1 LKWAGL
7 STVVLIL
14 LFIFLVAPYLLA
26 HFITRA
32 GSRPMDRNL
41 TTTPAD
47 YGLAY
52 EDVSFSS
59 EDGAHLKGWYMGDG
73 NRGVSIACAH
83 GLFRSRHEVLERAAF
98 LAKEG
103 FNVLAFDLRR
113 HGESTGER
121 VTLGF
126 KERLDTKAALN
137 LLLGRAPSDRVVL
150 LGVSMG
156 AVASLLAAAESNDVS
171 TVVADS
177 SYLSL
182 EHSVTHHLDLIW
194 GLPRFPLG
202 DELLFFIERLGDF
215 RREDLNVEET
225 VAQMGDKPILFI
237 AGGNDRR
244 MPPKIQER
252 LYRASKSPQSRF
264 VVVDGASHGAAYRT
278 DPERYQRELI
288 DFLETVVS
296 HQSSV
301 ISK

>member
-1 LKWAGL
+1 MKRLLRILKWLTFSA
-7 STVVLIL
+7 VVLIL
-14 LFIFLVAPYLLA
+14 LFVFLVAPYLLA

-32 GSRPMDRNL
+32 GSRPLDRNL

-47 YGLAY
+47 YGLGY

-59 EDGAHLKGWYMGDG
+59 EDGAHLKGWYMGEG
-73 NRGVSIACAH
+73 YRGVSIACAH
-83 GLFRSRHEVLERAAF
+83 GLFRSRHEVLERAVF
-98 LAKEG
+98 LAKAG
-103 FNVLAFDLRR
+103 YNVLVFDLRR
-113 HGESTGER
+113 HGESIGER

-126 KERLDTKAALN
+126 KERLDAKAALC
-137 LLLGRAPSDRVVL
+137 LLLEKAPGDRVVL

-156 AVASLLAAAESNDVS
+156 AVAALLAAAESEKV
-171 TVVADS
+171 TAVVADS

-215 RREDLNVEET
+215 RREDLNVEQT
-225 VAQMGDKPILFI
+225 VDRMGDKPILFI

-244 MPPKIQER
+244 MPPDIQQR
-252 LYRASKSPQSRF
+252 LYRASKSSQSRF

-278 DPERYQRELI
+278 NPERYQHELVN
-288 DFLETVVS
+288 FLETVLE
-296 HQSSV
+296 
-301 ISK
+301 